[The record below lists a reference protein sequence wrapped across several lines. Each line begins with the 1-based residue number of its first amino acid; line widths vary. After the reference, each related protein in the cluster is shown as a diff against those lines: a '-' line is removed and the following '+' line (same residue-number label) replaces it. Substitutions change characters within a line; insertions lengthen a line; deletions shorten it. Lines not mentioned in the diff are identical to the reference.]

1 MKILKNIED
10 KNEKQLKAIK
20 HQGNKQLNA
29 IININTGSKS
39 LKTII
44 FFSGLSPEAKK
55 LMNEI
60 KEEENDLITLKNVIV
75 QKSDGKIL
83 TLTLLN
89 PCLNLLEVFMMARLY

>member
-10 KNEKQLKAIK
+10 KNKKQSKAIK
-20 HQGNKQLNA
+20 YQGNKQLNA
-29 IININTGSKS
+29 IKNINTGSKS

-60 KEEENDLITLKNVIV
+60 KEEENDIDLEKRDCT
-75 QKSDGKIL
+75 KI
-83 TLTLLN
+83 
-89 PCLNLLEVFMMARLY
+89 

>member
-10 KNEKQLKAIK
+10 KNKKQSKAIK
-20 HQGNKQLNA
+20 YQGNKQLNA
-29 IININTGSKS
+29 IKNINTGSKS

-55 LMNEI
+55 LMKRLKKKKMI
-60 KEEENDLITLKNVIV
+60 LILKNVIV

-89 PCLNLLEVFMMARLY
+89 PCLNLLEVFMMSRLY